1 MKPIHFLLVD
11 DERLFIETL
20 ATRLGQRGFQ
30 ADCAFSGTEALLLLG
45 KKDTID
51 VVVLDVQMPGTDG
64 FEVVEAIK
72 KRYPL
77 VEVIMLTGHATVPSA
92 IAAMKLGAADYLIKP
107 CDLDYLLDR
116 AETAATRKREREN
129 EIQRIKTMPFI
140 SDRER
145 EEMIATVLTPE

>member
-1 MKPIHFLLVD
+1 MASIHFLLVD

-20 ATRLGQRGFQ
+20 AERLAQRGFSV
-30 ADCAFSGTEALLLLG
+30 DCTFSGAEALALLE
-45 KKDTID
+45 KKNMID
-51 VVVLDVQMPGTDG
+51 VVVLDVKMPGIGG

-77 VEVIMLTGHATVPSA
+77 VEVIMLTGFATVSSA

-107 CDLDYLLDR
+107 CDLDYLLTR
-116 AETAATRKREREN
+116 AEAAAARKKARED
-129 EIQRIKTMPFI
+129 EILRIKTIPYI

-145 EEMIATVLTPE
+145 EEMISKILAG

>member
-1 MKPIHFLLVD
+1 MTSIHFLLVD

-20 ATRLGQRGFQ
+20 AARLDQRGFSV
-30 ADCAFSGTEALLLLG
+30 DCAFSGADALALLENKG
-45 KKDTID
+45 TID
-51 VVVLDVQMPGTDG
+51 VVVLDVKMPGSDG

-107 CDLDYLLDR
+107 CDLDYLLIR
-116 AETAATRKREREN
+116 AEAAYARKKERED
-129 EIQRIKTMPFI
+129 EILRIKSMPYI

-145 EEMIATVLTPE
+145 EELIARILK

>member
-1 MKPIHFLLVD
+1 MMPIHFLLVD

-20 ATRLGQRGFQ
+20 ATRLDQRGFR
-30 ADCAFSGTEALLLLG
+30 ADCAFSGAEAMMLLE
-45 KKDTID
+45 KKDTVD
-51 VVVLDVQMPGTDG
+51 VVVLDVKMPGSDG

-72 KRYPL
+72 NRYPL

-116 AETAATRKREREN
+116 AEAAATRKREREN

-145 EEMIATVLTPE
+145 DEMIAKILSS

>member
-1 MKPIHFLLVD
+1 MVPIHFLLVD

-20 ATRLGQRGFQ
+20 AARLDQRGFSV
-30 ADCAFSGTEALLLLG
+30 DCAFSGAEALAQLG
-45 KKDTID
+45 RKDTID
-51 VVVLDVQMPGTDG
+51 VVVLDVKMPGTDG

-72 KRYPL
+72 KRHPL

-107 CDLDYLLDR
+107 CDLDYLLFR
-116 AETAATRKREREN
+116 AEAAYARKKERED
-129 EIQRIKTMPFI
+129 EILRIKSMPYI

-145 EEMIATVLTPE
+145 EELIARILK

>member
-1 MKPIHFLLVD
+1 MMPIHFLLVD

-20 ATRLGQRGFQ
+20 ATRLDQRGFR
-30 ADCAFSGTEALLLLG
+30 ADCAFSGTEALMLLE

-51 VVVLDVQMPGTDG
+51 VVVLDVRMPGSDG
-64 FEVVEAIK
+64 FEVVQAIK

-92 IAAMKLGAADYLIKP
+92 IAAMKLGAADFLIKP
-107 CDLDYLLDR
+107 CDLDYLLIR
-116 AETAATRKREREN
+116 AEAAAARKRGRED
-129 EIQRIKTMPFI
+129 EILRIKTMPYI

-145 EEMIATVLTPE
+145 DEMIAKILAS

>member
-1 MKPIHFLLVD
+1 MSIHFLLVD

-20 ATRLGQRGFQ
+20 AARLDQRGFSV
-30 ADCAFSGTEALLLLG
+30 DCAFSGTEALSLLE
-45 KKDTID
+45 KKDAID
-51 VVVLDVQMPGTDG
+51 VVVLDVKMPGIDG

-72 KRYPL
+72 TRYPL

-107 CDLDYLLDR
+107 CDLEYLLIR
-116 AETAATRKREREN
+116 AEEAAVRKKAREN
-129 EIQRIKTMPFI
+129 DILRIKTMPYI

-145 EEMIATVLTPE
+145 DEMIAKILAS